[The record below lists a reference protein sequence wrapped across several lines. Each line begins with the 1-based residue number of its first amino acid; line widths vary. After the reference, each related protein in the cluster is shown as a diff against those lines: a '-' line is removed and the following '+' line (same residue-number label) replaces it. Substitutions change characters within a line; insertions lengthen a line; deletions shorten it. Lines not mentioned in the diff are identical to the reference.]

1 MLGVLIT
8 QRPSCPLGIWARK
21 ARCLGSMYTM
31 TSTEFVVRT
40 LLPSLKLGE
49 ALVCR
54 FLNESVAM
62 SACNEVGGS
71 HLLASQYLLL
81 AKRRHLEGYA
91 RASALPPITEAEAER
106 PRPGPRF
113 HLGKNPR
120 KRCAS
125 VCYCWCGVQANAAR
139 MINRSEIV
147 ASDHS

>member
-31 TSTEFVVRT
+31 TFTEFVVRT

-62 SACNEVGGS
+62 SACNAVGGS
-71 HLLASQYLLL
+71 HLLASQCLLL
-81 AKRRHLEGYA
+81 AKSGLFGVVLRE
-91 RASALPPITEAEAER
+91 SALPPITDMGQLSA
-106 PRPGPRF
+106 
-113 HLGKNPR
+113 KTDN
-120 KRCAS
+120 
-125 VCYCWCGVQANAAR
+125 
-139 MINRSEIV
+139 
-147 ASDHS
+147 